1 MSNTKVFYTKE
12 YKDLALDVI
21 EQMSYPLK
29 GEIEAKIFPDGE
41 SYHRIINSE
50 DIKGDDVI
58 LVGGLTSDKSILDV
72 YNIASTL
79 ATQQIRSLHLVI
91 PYMNYSTMERAV
103 KEGEVVKAKNI
114 ARMFSSIPQA
124 SRGNFIYF
132 IDLHSEGIPFYFEG
146 ATHVTHLYA
155 KEEVRYMID
164 DIINLKDKKDFV
176 LASTDAGRAKWVES
190 LANDCGLNAAFVLKR
205 RDDDGTEVTAINAD
219 VKDKNVII
227 YDDMIRSGGSL
238 INAANAYKAA
248 GADKIYACTTHGIF
262 CDSGLEKLKN
272 SNVIERIYMTNTH
285 VNCQQNL
292 DFGFTSLVSV
302 ASLIAKGLKL

>member
-1 MSNTKVFYTKE
+1 MSTKVFYIKE
-12 YKDLALDVI
+12 YEDLAMDTISKMRHV
-21 EQMSYPLK
+21 ER
-29 GEIEAKIFPDGE
+29 GEIETKIFPDGE
-41 SYHRIINSE
+41 SYHKIIESE
-50 DIKGDDVI
+50 EIKGKDVVFI
-58 LVGGLTSDKSILDV
+58 GGLTSDKSILDV

-103 KEGEVVKAKNI
+103 KSGEVVKAKNI

-155 KEEVRYMID
+155 KKEINNMIR
-164 DIINLKDKKDFV
+164 DIVTQDKEHKDFV

-190 LANDCGLNAAFVLKR
+190 LANDFCLNAAFVLKR
-205 RDDDGTEVTAINAD
+205 RDINGTEITAINAD
-219 VKDKNVII
+219 VDGKNVII

-248 GADKIYACTTHGIF
+248 GANKIYACATHGIF
-262 CDSGLEKLKN
+262 CDNGLDKLKG
-272 SNVIERIYMTNTH
+272 SGIIERVYVTNTH

-302 ASLIAKGLKL
+302 AKLIADGLKL

>member
-1 MSNTKVFYTKE
+1 MIVFHTKE
-12 YKDLALDVI
+12 YEDLAMDVLN
-21 EQMSYPLK
+21 QMDYTLK
-29 GEIEAKIFPDGE
+29 GEIEEKFFPDGE
-41 SYHRIINSE
+41 TYHRIE
-50 DIKGDDVI
+50 DARDIKGQDIVLI
-58 LVGGLTSDKSILDV
+58 GGLTSDKAILDV

-103 KEGEVVKAKNI
+103 KPGEVVKAKNL
-114 ARMFSSIPQA
+114 ARMFSGLPQA

-132 IDLHSEGIPFYFEG
+132 IDLHSEGIPHYFEG
-146 ATHVTHLYA
+146 PTHVVHLYA
-155 KEEVRYMID
+155 KEEVRYMVD
-164 DIINLKDKKDFV
+164 DIINLRDKKDFV

-190 LANDCGLNAAFVLKR
+190 LANDYGLNAAFVLKR
-205 RDDDGTEVTAINAD
+205 RDNNGTDVTAINAD
-219 VKDKNVII
+219 VVGKNVII

-238 INAANAYKAA
+238 INAAKAYKAA

-262 CDSGLEKLKN
+262 CDSGLDKLKN
-272 SNVIERIYMTNTH
+272 SNLIERIYTTNTH

-302 ASLIAKGLKL
+302 AGLIAKGIKA